1 MEVLITLFHV
11 IKVLI
16 NSQLGDNIYL
26 PILLSEG
33 GFIILQLDIWN
44 SIFTIFNI
52 GFILL
57 IIVGIISFVVILVRK
72 LFKYLDVKTNYY
84 NSKINNNSEDRQD

>member
-1 MEVLITLFHV
+1 M
-11 IKVLI
+11 
-16 NSQLGDNIYL
+16 
-26 PILLSEG
+26 
-33 GFIILQLDIWN
+33 WN

-57 IIVGIISFVVILVRK
+57 IIVGIVSFVVILVRK